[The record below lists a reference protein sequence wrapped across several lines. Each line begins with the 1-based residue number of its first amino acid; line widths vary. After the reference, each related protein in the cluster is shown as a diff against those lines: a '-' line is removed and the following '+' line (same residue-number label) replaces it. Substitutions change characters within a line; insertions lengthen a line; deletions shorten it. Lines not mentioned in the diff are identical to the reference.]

1 MGDRNL
7 KQNGG
12 GDGCC
17 DALDASADGIAVL
30 DDGEYVYVNDKY
42 VGIHGYEDAEE
53 LLGTEWGAAYTD
65 EDTELLETDIVPTVR
80 EKGEWRGEV
89 TGLREDGTEFP
100 KEITV
105 SLMEE
110 GGFVCVVRDIT
121 ERKERERELERY
133 EAFVE
138 NSSDSITHM
147 DEDGEILYRSPS
159 SEREEDEPEDMSGTY
174 AFEHIHPDDRER
186 AFEKFRSLLDDP
198 DKDTDSVEYRSERA
212 DGTYEWV
219 EAVATDQRDTEVG
232 GVVVNTRV
240 IEERKKRQNE
250 LERYETFVENSSD
263 IIVHLDVDG
272 TVIYYSPS
280 AERIMGHG
288 SEERIGDN
296 AFEYIHPE
304 DTDRVMELFES
315 TVEENVERAEAEFR
329 AKDADGEYVWLEAVG
344 TDQRDTEIG
353 GLIVNIRDITERKG
367 REKEL
372 EKYEAFI
379 EHSNDIITHLDVDGT
394 ILYQSPSIER
404 VLGYGQDE
412 TVGDEVF
419 GYVHPDDRE
428 DILDMFYTAAD
439 DVDRE
444 VEFRLRGADGDY
456 VWVEATGSDHTDTE
470 AGGFIVNT
478 REITERK
485 KRERE
490 LERHEAFVENSSD
503 LIVHLDEDG
512 TLLYES
518 PGTQEIFGHEPG
530 INMDEN
536 VFKYV
541 HPEDRERV
549 MERFEEDMGG
559 SDGTVNSVEL
569 RMEDVDGDYV
579 WLEATGADRTG
590 TELGGIIVSLRDI
603 TDRKEREKE
612 LERYEAFVKS
622 SSDVITHID
631 EDGTIMYNSPSIKDV
646 FGYGQEE
653 NVGDNAFEYV
663 HPDDRERMMGIFAE
677 SLEGTNERDENA
689 EFRVLNADGEYVWV
703 EDAAGNQTHP
713 KIDGDV
719 LNLREITDRKEREK
733 ELREEKNRHRALVDG
748 FPNGAVF
755 LFDEDLRFS
764 IAGGTELDNVELSP
778 EDIEGRTLHEVFPE
792 ETVEKHEPYYR
803 KALEG
808 EEACFENTY
817 EDNVYR
823 IWTVPVRN
831 DEGEIFSGIAFSQ
844 NITERKEREREL
856 ERYEAIVENTSDV
869 VTLINEDGTILY
881 QSPSVETVMGY
892 GQHER
897 VGERGFD
904 YIHPEDKERAFEAF
918 SKVVNDPETD
928 TVEAELRFR
937 RADGEY
943 IWLDVRGTDQRD
955 TDVGAFVINAR
966 DISERKERDEKLRRN
981 REILGHTERIAD
993 TGGWEYKVEEDALSW
1008 TEGAYKIHNLP
1019 TDTEPT
1025 LENAAELYHPEDRE
1039 ALERAVEDCIKHG
1052 EPYEEEARLV
1062 SSDEVRWIRTSGEA
1076 VREDGRTVK
1085 VRGAVQDVTERKKRE
1100 RELERYESFIQNS
1113 LDIFAVLDD
1122 QGRFIYNSPSVKRI
1136 LGYDP
1141 EDHTGEYSL
1150 EYVHPDDRKKT
1161 IKWFYSLVEGDK
1173 QINETELRYKDANG
1187 NYVFFEII
1195 GTDQRDTEVGG
1206 IVFNARDITERK
1218 KRERELREEQQAMET
1233 VMSNVPLVVFTL
1245 DEDGVFTRSQGKAL
1259 KEIGLGPGEAVG
1271 ESAFEMYGDRPE
1283 ITEDIEKAL
1292 SGEPVRTKVENSGR
1306 IFETWYEPLE
1316 DEDGENSG
1324 VVGMAYDVTERE
1336 EREQELERYEAFIEY
1351 SSDVVTLVEED
1362 GTVLYYS
1369 PSVEYHA
1376 GHSQDERVGDN
1387 IYEYIH
1393 PEDTERVMKTYS
1405 KLLNEP
1411 DTQMVKEEFRYKKD
1425 DGSYLWVESRGT
1437 DQRDT
1442 ELGGIVVNAYDITE
1456 RKNREKE
1463 LERYEAIVEN
1473 TSDVITLMDEDGTIL
1488 YQSPS
1493 VERRMG
1499 YGQQSRVGEN
1509 GFDYVHPDD
1518 RERALEGF
1526 RRVVEDPE
1534 TDTVET
1540 ELRFEGPDG
1549 SYVWLEARGTDQRDT
1564 EVGGFVVTTRDI
1576 SERKE
1581 REQELRRN
1589 RELLRQTEQI
1599 ADTGGWEYDAETE
1612 EVRWTDGTFDIHD
1625 VSSEFEATVENVISL
1640 YHPEDRERLREAIQ
1654 SCIEKGVP
1662 YEDEFRIKDDEGEV
1676 RWIQM
1681 NGEPVSEEGETVKM
1695 RGAVQDVTERKEREQ
1710 NLIRNRE
1717 LLSQTERISDTGGWE
1732 VDIQSDELRWTEG
1745 TYELYEVPD
1754 DYEPTVENAV
1764 EFFHDDSEEEIE
1776 RAVERCRDEGKPYDK
1791 ELRLLTAED
1800 NLIWVRTLGEPVYEE
1815 DEVVK
1820 LRGAIQ
1826 DITERKER
1834 EREIKEQKDQIDFFN
1849 SLLRHDMLNSMT
1861 VIGGSSDIL
1870 LEELPEDDERHE
1882 LAERISKHSTEI
1894 VELTERV
1901 RSVLR
1906 RLTEDGDTEMSPA
1919 DITEVIEER
1928 VGSLKETYPEVTCT
1942 TEATDEV
1949 RVAADPFL
1957 NHVIDNVLVNAVEHN
1972 DKEEPRVDVTVEE
1985 DEGTATIHIADNGPG
2000 VPDDEKE
2007 EVFKQGTTG
2016 RSSGSVGF
2024 GLYYVEQMVSEYGGE
2039 IHVEDNEPEGA
2050 VFVMEIPKAE
2060 KVLDGVETV
2069 AGGS

>member
-7 KQNGG
+7 KQNDG

-30 DDGEYVYVNDKY
+30 DDGEYVYVNDRY
-42 VGIHGYEDAEE
+42 VGIHGYEDSEE

-65 EDTELLETDIVPTVR
+65 EDTERLDTDIVPTVR

-89 TGLREDGTEFP
+89 TGLSGDGTEFP

-110 GGFVCVVRDIT
+110 GGFVCVARDIT

-198 DKDTDSVEYRSERA
+198 DRDTDSVEYRSERA

-219 EAVATDQRDTEVG
+219 EGVATDQRDTEVG

-296 AFEYIHPE
+296 AFEYVHPE
-304 DTDRVMELFES
+304 DTERVMELFES
-315 TVEENVERAEAEFR
+315 TVGKDVERAEAKFR
-329 AKDADGEYVWLEAVG
+329 AQDADGEYVWLEAVG

-353 GLIVNIRDITERKG
+353 GLIVNIRDITERK
-367 REKEL
+367 E
-372 EKYEAFI
+372 
-379 EHSNDIITHLDVDGT
+379 
-394 ILYQSPSIER
+394 
-404 VLGYGQDE
+404 
-412 TVGDEVF
+412 
-419 GYVHPDDRE
+419 
-428 DILDMFYTAAD
+428 
-439 DVDRE
+439 
-444 VEFRLRGADGDY
+444 
-456 VWVEATGSDHTDTE
+456 
-470 AGGFIVNT
+470 
-478 REITERK
+478 
-485 KRERE
+485 RERE
-490 LERHEAFVENSSD
+490 LER
-503 LIVHLDEDG
+503 
-512 TLLYES
+512 YE
-518 PGTQEIFGHEPG
+518 T
-530 INMDEN
+530 
-536 VFKYV
+536 
-541 HPEDRERV
+541 
-549 MERFEEDMGG
+549 
-559 SDGTVNSVEL
+559 
-569 RMEDVDGDYV
+569 
-579 WLEATGADRTG
+579 
-590 TELGGIIVSLRDI
+590 
-603 TDRKEREKE
+603 
-612 LERYEAFVKS
+612 FVKS
-622 SSDVITHID
+622 SADVITHID

-663 HPDDRERMMGIFAE
+663 HPDDRERMVEIFAE
-677 SLEGTNERDENA
+677 SLEGTNEREENA

-713 KIDGDV
+713 RIEGDV

-755 LFDEDLRFS
+755 LFDENLRFN

-823 IWTVPVRN
+823 VWTVPVRN

-856 ERYEAIVENTSDV
+856 ERYEAIV
-869 VTLINEDGTILY
+869 
-881 QSPSVETVMGY
+881 
-892 GQHER
+892 
-897 VGERGFD
+897 
-904 YIHPEDKERAFEAF
+904 K
-918 SKVVNDPETD
+918 
-928 TVEAELRFR
+928 
-937 RADGEY
+937 
-943 IWLDVRGTDQRD
+943 
-955 TDVGAFVINAR
+955 
-966 DISERKERDEKLRRN
+966 
-981 REILGHTERIAD
+981 
-993 TGGWEYKVEEDALSW
+993 
-1008 TEGAYKIHNLP
+1008 
-1019 TDTEPT
+1019 
-1025 LENAAELYHPEDRE
+1025 
-1039 ALERAVEDCIKHG
+1039 
-1052 EPYEEEARLV
+1052 
-1062 SSDEVRWIRTSGEA
+1062 
-1076 VREDGRTVK
+1076 
-1085 VRGAVQDVTERKKRE
+1085 
-1100 RELERYESFIQNS
+1100 
-1113 LDIFAVLDD
+1113 
-1122 QGRFIYNSPSVKRI
+1122 
-1136 LGYDP
+1136 
-1141 EDHTGEYSL
+1141 
-1150 EYVHPDDRKKT
+1150 
-1161 IKWFYSLVEGDK
+1161 
-1173 QINETELRYKDANG
+1173 
-1187 NYVFFEII
+1187 
-1195 GTDQRDTEVGG
+1195 
-1206 IVFNARDITERK
+1206 
-1218 KRERELREEQQAMET
+1218 
-1233 VMSNVPLVVFTL
+1233 
-1245 DEDGVFTRSQGKAL
+1245 
-1259 KEIGLGPGEAVG
+1259 
-1271 ESAFEMYGDRPE
+1271 
-1283 ITEDIEKAL
+1283 
-1292 SGEPVRTKVENSGR
+1292 
-1306 IFETWYEPLE
+1306 
-1316 DEDGENSG
+1316 
-1324 VVGMAYDVTERE
+1324 
-1336 EREQELERYEAFIEY
+1336 
-1351 SSDVVTLVEED
+1351 
-1362 GTVLYYS
+1362 
-1369 PSVEYHA
+1369 
-1376 GHSQDERVGDN
+1376 
-1387 IYEYIH
+1387 
-1393 PEDTERVMKTYS
+1393 
-1405 KLLNEP
+1405 
-1411 DTQMVKEEFRYKKD
+1411 
-1425 DGSYLWVESRGT
+1425 
-1437 DQRDT
+1437 
-1442 ELGGIVVNAYDITE
+1442 
-1456 RKNREKE
+1456 
-1463 LERYEAIVEN
+1463 N
-1473 TSDVITLMDEDGTIL
+1473 TSDVITLIDEDGTIL

-1526 RRVVEDPE
+1526 RKVVEEPE

-1540 ELRFEGPDG
+1540 ELRFERADG

-1564 EVGGFVVTTRDI
+1564 EVGGFVVTTRNI

-1581 REQELRRN
+1581 REKELRRN

-1640 YHPEDRERLREAIQ
+1640 YHPEDRNQLREAIQ
-1654 SCIEKGVP
+1654 SCIDEGLP
-1662 YEDEFRIKDDEGEV
+1662 YEDEFRIKGEKGEV
-1676 RWIQM
+1676 SWIQM
-1681 NGEPVSEEGETVKM
+1681 NGEPVSEDGEIIKM
-1695 RGAVQDVTERKEREQ
+1695 RGAVQDVTDRKEREQ
-1710 NLIRNRE
+1710 SLRRNRE
-1717 LLSQTERISDTGGWE
+1717 LLSQTERISNTGGWE
-1732 VDIQSDELRWTEG
+1732 VDLRSGELRWTEG
-1745 TYELYEVPD
+1745 TYELHELPD
-1754 DYEPTVENAV
+1754 SYEPTVENAV
-1764 EFFHDDSEEEIE
+1764 GFFHGDSEEEIQ
-1776 RAVERCRDEGKPYDK
+1776 RAVERCRDEGEPYDK

-1815 DEVVK
+1815 NEVVK

-1870 LEELPEDDERHE
+1870 LQELPEDDERHE

-1906 RLTEDGDTEMSPA
+1906 RLTEDGETEMSPA

-1942 TEATDEV
+1942 TEASDEV

-1957 NHVIDNVLVNAVEHN
+1957 NHVIDNILVNAVEHN

-1985 DEGTATIHIADNGPG
+1985 DEGTATIRVADNGPG

-2007 EVFKQGTTG
+2007 SVFEQGTTG

-2024 GLYYVEQMVSEYGGE
+2024 GLYYVEQMISEYGGE

-2050 VFVMEIPKAE
+2050 VFVMKIPKAE